1 MKRNVKVLIWL
12 ACGMVFCAVSRAVDG
27 QNAPSSNAANLD
39 ALRQKMTLQNRL
51 QLMKKLHSDGSR
63 IGLSNGMQPLPA
75 STPGTAGHAPTNPIP
90 PNDNT
95 DASNPYGSIAA
106 RNVFALNPVPPPAPP
121 PDPNA
126 IPPPKITLTGITTI
140 FGPAEALYKVAAY
153 VKEGKQMPEQSYIL
167 TEGEAQDDV
176 EVTMIDTQ
184 KDIVT
189 FDNHGQAQ
197 VIPLAN
203 GVATGGNSA
212 PSAPSGQPGFIRRF
226 GGNFP
231 RPGGG
236 PGPGNF
242 QPRSGGS
249 YNGGGYNN
257 PNGNNFTPAGQ
268 LNNGGSS
275 SPYNNAYNDNA
286 SSQQTLSPDDQAAL
300 IAAQHAEA
308 ANNPNSRIP
317 PNIFPPTA
325 YDSEAGVPASDQS
338 QTSQSQT
345 GQSGQGPTLSPDKIA
360 RLQAQEAAMG
370 MGPGPA
376 P

>member
-1 MKRNVKVLIWL
+1 MKRSRRILIWL
-12 ACGMVFCAVSRAVDG
+12 VCGIVFCAISRAVDG

-51 QLMKKLHSDGSR
+51 QLMKKLHPDGPR

-75 STPGTAGHAPTNPIP
+75 SAPGTAGHTPTNLIP

-95 DASNPYGSIAA
+95 DAGNPYGSIAA

-153 VKEGKQMPEQSYIL
+153 AKDGKQIPEQSYIL
-167 TEGEAQDDV
+167 TEGEGQDDV

-189 FDNHGQAQ
+189 FNNHGQTQ

-212 PSAPSGQPGFIRRF
+212 PSTPGGPPGFMRRF

-236 PGPGNF
+236 LGPGNF
-242 QPRSGGS
+242 QPRAGGG

-268 LNNGGSS
+268 MNNGGYS
-275 SPYNNAYNDNA
+275 SPYNNNA
-286 SSQQTLSPDDQAAL
+286 SSQSTLSPDDQAAL
-300 IAAQHAEA
+300 LAAQHAEA
-308 ANNPNSRIP
+308 IAENKPYAI
-317 PNIFPPTA
+317 IFPPTP
-325 YDSEAGVPASDQS
+325 YDSEAGVPSTTPD
-338 QTSQSQT
+338 QSQT
-345 GQSGQGPTLSPDKIA
+345 GQSGQTPMNLQQRIAAGQAGTSGAGASAPTPPI
-360 RLQAQEAAMG
+360 
-370 MGPGPA
+370 P
-376 P
+376 

>member
-1 MKRNVKVLIWL
+1 MKRSGKILIWL
-12 ACGMVFCAVSRAVDG
+12 ACGIVFCAVSRAVDG
-27 QNAPSSNAANLD
+27 QNAPDSNAANLD

-51 QLMKKLHSDGSR
+51 QLMKKLHPDGPR
-63 IGLSNGMQPLPA
+63 IGLSNGKQPLPA
-75 STPGTAGHAPTNPIP
+75 SAPGTAGHAPTNPIP
-90 PNDNT
+90 PNNNT
-95 DASNPYGSIAA
+95 DAGNPYGSIAA

-153 VKEGKQMPEQSYIL
+153 AKEGKQVPEQSYIL

-189 FDNHGQAQ
+189 FNNHGQTQ

-203 GVATGGNSA
+203 GMATGGNSA
-212 PSAPSGQPGFIRRF
+212 PSAPGGPPGFIRRF

-236 PGPGNF
+236 PGNF
-242 QPRSGGS
+242 QPQAGGG

-268 LNNGGSS
+268 MNNNGYSS
-275 SPYNNAYNDNA
+275 QYNNNNNDA
-286 SSQQTLSPDDQAAL
+286 STQPTLSPDDQAAL
-300 IAAQHAEA
+300 IAAQHAA
-308 ANNPNSRIP
+308 AENNPNSKIP
-317 PNIFPPTA
+317 PFLFPSTP
-325 YDSEAGVPASDQS
+325 YDKEAGV
-338 QTSQSQT
+338 
-345 GQSGQGPTLSPDKIA
+345 K
-360 RLQAQEAAMG
+360 
-370 MGPGPA
+370 
-376 P
+376 